1 MHIEL
6 YVAVMAGVVLSLFL
20 MVSEIVFLRKRVS
33 KIRTRL
39 LYFYQS
45 GRYPRL
51 FIDLF
56 AIAAFFL
63 IQPVIVGFLVVMAL
77 DNLNPHFSD
86 SVIREI
92 RQVLT
97 AMFG

>member
-1 MHIEL
+1 MNIEL

-20 MVSEIVFLRKRVS
+20 MVSEIVFMRKRVS
-33 KIRTRL
+33 KIRVRL
-39 LYFYQS
+39 MHFYQS
-45 GRYPRL
+45 GRFLRFFL
-51 FIDLF
+51 GLF
-56 AIAAFFL
+56 AIAVFFL

-92 RQVLT
+92 RQVLA